1 MNYDVWYRFYENKN
15 DDKPKC
21 IKIHNLYDMKN
32 KQHAEETFNEWL
44 STQDFKGTIAKI
56 VTGQGKVYPKTSDR
70 LKSDKVNINIA
81 AADTSNTDDSQAAG

>member
-32 KQHAEETFNEWL
+32 KKHAEETFNEWI
-44 STQDFKGTIAKI
+44 SKQDFKGTIAKI
-56 VTGQGKVYPKTSDR
+56 ATGQGKVYPKTSER
-70 LKSDKVNINIA
+70 LQPDKVNINIA
-81 AADTSNTDDSQAAG
+81 PADTTSTDDSPASG